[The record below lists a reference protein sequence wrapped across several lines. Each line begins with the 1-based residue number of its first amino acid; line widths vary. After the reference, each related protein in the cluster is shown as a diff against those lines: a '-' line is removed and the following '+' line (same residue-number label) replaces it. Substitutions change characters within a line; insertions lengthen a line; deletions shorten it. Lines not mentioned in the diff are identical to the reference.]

1 MFTNRHEGYAELMLS
16 NFDNVGTIYGR
27 QLRVAEW
34 LVGDSDDDEPA
45 PLPPPKLEC
54 IDRGPKSPPPPPP
67 PKLECIDRGPK
78 SPPPPPKSRRSEPTI
93 NRKRCRIESGSEGDT
108 SPRSASIESDT
119 CSEDGL
125 PADTSW
131 KDHETWFS
139 RNDKNGW
146 PEKRGIINNMK
157 RFTNGRTPCEG
168 RRLRMCIES
177 FEHVCRGQKHRVE
190 HKVGLAFDARVRWEH
205 YIKDGEVWKPDFM
218 VLLQRPP
225 SREGAGY
232 MEAGLIQHIWADGYY
247 KSNSINVKRGD
258 LGGEGPRRADR
269 AHHPHYVSVCIRLVQ
284 RYDRV

>member
-1 MFTNRHEGYAELMLS
+1 MSTNRYEGYAELMLS

-34 LVGDSDDDEPA
+34 LVGGSDDDEPA
-45 PLPPPKLEC
+45 PV
-54 IDRGPKSPPPPPP
+54 PP

-232 MEAGLIQHIWADGYY
+232 MEAGLIQHIWADEYY

-269 AHHPHYVSVCIRLVQ
+269 AHHPHYVYVCIRLVQ
-284 RYDRV
+284 RHDRV